1 MAPKKSKEVTIP
13 NPKSGEFW
21 IDYYNRIMLL
31 QPKIDYRFGADDLI
45 AQGIKISLVASNIRE
60 QMYKYYPVQF
70 TQFEEEQRT
79 YDEAYA
85 TGRKAATPTTIPPT
99 TAPPTTRPPT
109 TMPPTTV
116 PTSSMPP
123 TTRPASTS
131 VPPTT
136 VPPTTTPPATT
147 PPTTVPT
154 IKTIIGASPP
164 STTTDTDAPAYK
176 PPPRYAKDNQGKW
189 YVYDGAGIVD
199 ADGKISDKYYDTTD
213 EPGIIYAKLTPAE
226 RLDILNKLDNSG
238 FYTGG
243 TVGNYASDLNA
254 ISALLEYSNNAGI
267 SREVALNQIVTS
279 GVTAPPTKT
288 GGPPRTYRTSN
299 TDDLKVMAKK
309 ISQDTLGR
317 TMSDEELSRFAD
329 SYQKSEID
337 YQKSVYAG
345 GTVEEM
351 PDANVAAQEFSQE
364 LAPTEANAYKY
375 LGYVDKFFNSIGG
388 VS

>member
-1 MAPKKSKEVTIP
+1 M
-13 NPKSGEFW
+13 
-21 IDYYNRIMLL
+21 
-31 QPKIDYRFGADDLI
+31 
-45 AQGIKISLVASNIRE
+45 
-60 QMYKYYPVQF
+60 
-70 TQFEEEQRT
+70 
-79 YDEAYA
+79 
-85 TGRKAATPTTIPPT
+85 PPT
-99 TAPPTTRPPT
+99 TA
-109 TMPPTTV
+109 

-131 VPPTT
+131 VPPSTPQAPDLSSNNRGMGGAPGMGGIVGT
-136 VPPTTTPPATT
+136 PITTPPITTPPTNT

-154 IKTIIGASPP
+154 IKEIIASTAPAG
-164 STTTDTDAPAYK
+164 TTTVDTSAPGYK

-189 YVYDGAGIVD
+189 YVYDGPYLVD
-199 ADGKISDKYYDTTD
+199 ASGKISDKYYDTSN

-226 RLDILNKLDNSG
+226 RLEILNKLNDSG

-243 TVGNYASDLNA
+243 TIGNYASDLNA

-288 GGPPRTYRTSN
+288 GGPARTYRTSN